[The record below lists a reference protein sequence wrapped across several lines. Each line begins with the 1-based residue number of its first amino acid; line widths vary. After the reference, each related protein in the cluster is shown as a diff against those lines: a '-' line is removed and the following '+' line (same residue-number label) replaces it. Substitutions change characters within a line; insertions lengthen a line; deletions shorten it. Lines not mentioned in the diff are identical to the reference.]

1 MKSKY
6 LLPCCGLLLLTSC
19 VAVREPTGPT
29 QYDSRAIE
37 PDNSELVR
45 VTLHMGAGNLKVGTG
60 TSKLAQAYFT
70 YNVPGWKPIVTYTP
84 GDLTI
89 RQPGESHPHF
99 GNVKYEWDV
108 RLSRQVPMNLE
119 VHFGAGE
126 AQLDL
131 GPLDLRDVEVHMG
144 VGQMRMDLRGNPTH
158 DYNVQIHGGVGE
170 ATVKLPVKAGIYATA
185 TGGIGE
191 IRVRGLRKMGDHW
204 ENDAYDTSKVKVR
217 VDVKGGIGRIEL
229 IGDTE

>member
-1 MKSKY
+1 MRLKY
-6 LLPCCGLLLLTSC
+6 LPALGGILLFSGC
-19 VAVREPTGPT
+19 IMERELTGPT

-37 PDNSELVR
+37 RDSAELVN
-45 VTLHMGAGNLKVGTG
+45 VNIEMGAGNLKVGTG

-70 YNVPGWKPIVTYTP
+70 YNVAAWKPMVEYSP

-89 RQPGESHPHF
+89 RQPGHTRSHV

-108 RLSRQVPMNLE
+108 RLGRQIPLNLR

-131 GPLDLRDVEVHMG
+131 GSLDLRDVSVDMG
-144 VGQMRMDLRGNPTH
+144 VGKIQMDLRGDPSH
-158 DYNVQIHGGVGE
+158 DYAVHINGGVGE
-170 ATVKLPVKAGIYATA
+170 ATVHLPMKAGVYATA
-185 TGGIGE
+185 AGGIGE
-191 IRVRGLRKMGDHW
+191 ISVRGMRKIGDHW
-204 ENDAYDTSKVKVR
+204 VNDTYDTAKVKVR

-229 IGDTE
+229 IGDAD